1 MAISAIDPIAAFASV
16 GPLSG
21 LGGANGVGRADS
33 FGSVGSGSGAGN
45 KVSKID
51 FSDALNKVQ
60 QSIDGADELSR
71 QLATGELTD
80 IHQYTVA
87 ASKAQLGVQLTVA
100 MRNQMLSAF
109 QEIMRMQI

>member
-1 MAISAIDPIAAFASV
+1 MSISPIDPIAAFASV
-16 GPLSG
+16 GQLSG
-21 LGGANGVGRADS
+21 LGG
-33 FGSVGSGSGAGN
+33 GSAIGSIGSGRGGGN
-45 KVSKID
+45 AVTKID
-51 FSDALNKVQ
+51 FSDALGKVQ
-60 QSIDGADELSR
+60 QSIDNADGLSR

-80 IHQYTVA
+80 IHEYTVA

>member
-1 MAISAIDPIAAFASV
+1 MSISPIDPIAAFASV
-16 GPLSG
+16 GQLSG
-21 LGGANGVGRADS
+21 LGGGNAI
-33 FGSVGSGSGAGN
+33 GSVSSVGGAGAGSGS
-45 KVSKID
+45 KITKID
-51 FSDALNKVQ
+51 FSDALGKVQ
-60 QSIDGADELSR
+60 QSIDSADVLSR

-109 QEIMRMQI
+109 QEVMRMQI